1 MRVIG
6 RLLLAGLVVLLLA
19 PPALPQLL
27 GKPKPLPGTGA
38 PAAPRDEKPAEP
50 EAKSRLPALRLGA
63 VLPLTGPGAWFG
75 KEIRQGIE
83 LAIADLGAPRSSDR
97 PDASPREEEAVAIA
111 GRAAEDGPAPT
122 GVTFTLE
129 TADVQPLDGKR
140 ATDEFTRLAGLG
152 AVVVFTASATPT
164 LTIYPLASGRNLLIV
179 HQGVV
184 TGRFPPTSR
193 VLIHTRPSIAAHVDA
208 LLAHAAEQ
216 KVRRLGLL
224 AAGDE
229 FGKAV
234 RAAVS
239 ARWRER
245 GASLAVE
252 ESLTLE
258 ASDLSSRIRQI
269 TRLAPEAIVLAFRG
283 IDLGDMAARLRE
295 GGYRGGLYLLDDDP
309 AVRLAAGPALQG
321 AVLVSDA
328 FASQAGSRAGRFAE
342 AYKKKF
348 GDSPSRYAASAYDAV
363 VLVAAGIRTAAPDG
377 RGIPGGARLRETLV
391 GLRDVPS
398 VYGGQLTLREDG
410 ALARPLAL
418 FTIQN
423 GKLAFV
429 KSFLPAGPS

>member
-6 RLLLAGLVVLLLA
+6 RLLLAGLILLLLA
-19 PPALPQLL
+19 PPALSQFP
-27 GKPKPLPGTGA
+27 GRPKALPGTGG
-38 PAAPRDEKPAEP
+38 PAAPREEKPAEP
-50 EAKSRLPALRLGA
+50 EGKSRLPTLRLGA

-83 LAIADLGAPRSSDR
+83 LAIADLNAARPVDP
-97 PDASPREEEAVAIA
+97 PDASPGEEEAVAIA
-111 GRAAEDGPAPT
+111 RRAAEEGLPSA
-122 GVTFTLE
+122 GVTFALE
-129 TADVQPLDGKR
+129 TADVQPLDVKL
-140 ATDEFTRLAGLG
+140 ATDEFTRLAGL
-152 AVVVFTASATPT
+152 AVAVVFTASATPT
-164 LTIYPLASGRNLLIV
+164 LAIYPLASARNLLVV

-193 VLIHTRPSIAAHVDA
+193 VLVHTRPSIAAHVDA

-252 ESLTLE
+252 ESLLLE
-258 ASDLSSRIRQI
+258 ASDLSSRIRQV
-269 TRLAPEAIVLAFRG
+269 TRLAPDAIVLGFRG
-283 IDLGDMAARLRE
+283 MDLGDMAARLRD

-309 AVRLAAGPALQG
+309 GVRLAAGPALQG

-328 FASQAGSRAGRFAE
+328 FVPQAGPRSERFAE

-348 GDSPSRYAASAYDAV
+348 GDSPSRHAASAYDAV
-363 VLVAAGIRTAAPDG
+363 VLVAAGIRATAADG
-377 RGIPGGARLRETLV
+377 RGTPGGARLREALV
-391 GLRDVPS
+391 GLRDVLS
-398 VYGGQLTLREDG
+398 VYGGQVTLRGDG

-418 FTIQN
+418 FTVAN
-423 GKLAFV
+423 GRLAFV
-429 KSFLPAGPS
+429 KSLLPAGPS